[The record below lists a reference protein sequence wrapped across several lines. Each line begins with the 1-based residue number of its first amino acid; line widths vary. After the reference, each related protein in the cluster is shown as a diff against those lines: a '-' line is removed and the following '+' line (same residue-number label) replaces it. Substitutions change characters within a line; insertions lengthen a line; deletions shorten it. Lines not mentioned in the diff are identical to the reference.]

1 MAYSFITIP
10 SMHDIFIRMKL
21 YLLCGQTALANR
33 AVGQSDAFFKAAIS
47 LLAEVPRQVCVFGS
61 YIFVRFFNFEVV
73 SECFCNDNNNK
84 LVIYISR
91 VFIDTSG

>member
-61 YIFVRFFNFEVV
+61 KMGCFICHTEGRNFVIFGPA
-73 SECFCNDNNNK
+73 K
-84 LVIYISR
+84 LL
-91 VFIDTSG
+91 F